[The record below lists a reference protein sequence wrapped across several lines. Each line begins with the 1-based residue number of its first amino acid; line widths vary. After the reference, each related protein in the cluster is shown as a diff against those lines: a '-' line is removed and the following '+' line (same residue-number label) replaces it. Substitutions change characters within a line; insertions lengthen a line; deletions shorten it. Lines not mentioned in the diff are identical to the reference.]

1 MQHLVVEALLDS
13 RAVGRYSSVYMEAIS
28 LNEGWCK
35 EGKSLYVIPV
45 GVGKE
50 HVSFYRHLG

>member
-1 MQHLVVEALLDS
+1 MEHLVVQALLDGGT
-13 RAVGRYSSVYMEAIS
+13 VGCYSSVYMEAIS

-45 GVGKE
+45 GVGEK
-50 HVSFYRHLG
+50 HVSFYRHLR